1 MFTLLIYDGYSSC
14 KDLIST
20 FIFDIMLFQI
30 EELKAALSSGEYQ
43 IITECALSNIS
54 ETPRVVPPLKHDS
67 PTYSVD
73 AVETI
78 VPQDTTGVVSETVE
92 TTVPQDTAGVV
103 SEAANGEAWIVI
115 KVSVVINLV
124 ELSLYAGSARGAS
137 LAIVQVFYSLIF
149 KSTLSVP

>member
-1 MFTLLIYDGYSSC
+1 
-14 KDLIST
+14 
-20 FIFDIMLFQI
+20 MLFQI

-54 ETPRVVPPLKHDS
+54 ETPRVVPSLKHDS

-92 TTVPQDTAGVV
+92 TIVPQDTAGA

-137 LAIVQVFYSLIF
+137 LAIVQVFYSLIC
-149 KSTLSVP
+149 KATLSVP

>member
-1 MFTLLIYDGYSSC
+1 M
-14 KDLIST
+14 
-20 FIFDIMLFQI
+20 
-30 EELKAALSSGEYQ
+30 KAALSSGEYQ

-54 ETPRVVPPLKHDS
+54 ETPRVVPSLKHDS

-78 VPQDTTGVVSETVE
+78 VPQDTTGVVSDTTGVVSETVE

-124 ELSLYAGSARGAS
+124 ELSLYTGSARGAS
-137 LAIVQVFYSLIF
+137 LAIVQVFYSLIC
-149 KSTLSVP
+149 KATLSVP

>member
-1 MFTLLIYDGYSSC
+1 M
-14 KDLIST
+14 
-20 FIFDIMLFQI
+20 
-30 EELKAALSSGEYQ
+30 KAALSSGEYQ

-92 TTVPQDTAGVV
+92 TIVPQDTAGA

-124 ELSLYAGSARGAS
+124 ELSLYTGSARGAS
-137 LAIVQVFYSLIF
+137 LAIVQVFYSLIC
-149 KSTLSVP
+149 KATLSVP

>member
-1 MFTLLIYDGYSSC
+1 
-14 KDLIST
+14 
-20 FIFDIMLFQI
+20 MLFQI

-92 TTVPQDTAGVV
+92 TIVPQDTAGA

-124 ELSLYAGSARGAS
+124 ELSLYTGSARGAS
-137 LAIVQVFYSLIF
+137 LAIVQVFYSLIC
-149 KSTLSVP
+149 KATLSVP

>member
-1 MFTLLIYDGYSSC
+1 
-14 KDLIST
+14 
-20 FIFDIMLFQI
+20 MLFQI
-30 EELKAALSSGEYQ
+30 EELKAALSSGDYQ

-92 TTVPQDTAGVV
+92 TIVPQDTAGA

-124 ELSLYAGSARGAS
+124 ELSLYAGSARDAS
-137 LAIVQVFYSLIF
+137 LAIVQVFYSLIC